1 MSKAIAMIGTDPKGQ
16 GGIASVVRTYS
27 DAGLFAK
34 HHIYYINS
42 HVAGSSYK
50 KCMVFIYGLIQFLF
64 YCCMGRVNIVHLQ
77 MASYGSFMRKFVFF
91 LIARIFR
98 IKTIVHI
105 HGAEFELFYREK
117 SREFQKKMVQYVLS
131 NADVVIAL
139 SNKWNEQLRGI
150 CNKSNVITIYN
161 PIASPAVSFAVREK
175 NVLLFLGHVGD
186 RKGTFDLIRAMPD
199 VIKLNPA
206 VQLKIGGTGQIEAAR
221 QLAVELKVEAHVE
234 FLGWVVGEDK
244 ERLLNSATLLL
255 LPSYN
260 EGLPMSILE
269 AMAHG
274 LPVIASDVGG
284 IPEALA
290 CCVTECIVQ
299 PGDVLDLANKIN
311 HLLSDDALRED
322 IARKLQQTVV
332 EKFDVEVVAN
342 ELTQLYN
349 RLLEV
354 K

>member
-1 MSKAIAMIGTDPKGQ
+1 MKKIIMVGTDPQGQ
-16 GGIASVVRTYS
+16 GGIASVVRTYQN
-27 DAGLFAK
+27 AGLFEK
-34 HHIYYINS
+34 NNILFISS
-42 HVAGSSYK
+42 HNGGSALRKVAIFCCGF
-50 KCMVFIYGLIQFLF
+50 MQFIF
-64 YCCMGRVNIVHLQ
+64 YCCLGKVSVLHLQ
-77 MASYGSFMRKFVFF
+77 TASYGSFMRKYLFFVV
-91 LIARIFR
+91 ARVFNIS
-98 IKTIVHI
+98 TIVHV
-105 HGAEFELFYREK
+105 HGAEFELFFREK
-117 SREFQKKMVQYVLS
+117 SNYFQKKMVLYVLS
-131 NADVVIAL
+131 KADYVIAL

-150 CNKSNVITIYN
+150 CNAANVITIYN
-161 PIASPAVSFAVREK
+161 PIASPAVSSAVRER
-175 NVLLFLGHVGD
+175 NILLFLGHVGD

-206 VQLKIGGTGQIEAAR
+206 VQLKIGGTGEIEAAR

-269 AMAHG
+269 AMVHG

-290 CCVTECIVQ
+290 CCVTDCIVQ

-311 HLLSDDALRED
+311 HLLSDDDLRED
-322 IARKLQQTVV
+322 IARKLQQTVA